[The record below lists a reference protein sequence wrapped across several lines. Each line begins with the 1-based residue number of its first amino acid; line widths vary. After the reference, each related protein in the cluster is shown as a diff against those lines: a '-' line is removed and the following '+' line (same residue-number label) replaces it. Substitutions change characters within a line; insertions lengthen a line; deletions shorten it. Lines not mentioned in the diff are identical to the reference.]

1 MPRSARFLG
10 CKKERRG
17 VVLRPLHVIIRGAT
31 DLPLSGV
38 YIAACVLGWIMD
50 VYRKGDR
57 GADGG
62 TIGEIVVAGNDPALL
77 VTQDGR

>member
-1 MPRSARFLG
+1 MG
-10 CKKERRG
+10 CKKEWCG
-17 VVLRPLHVIIRGAT
+17 VVLRPLRVIIRGAA

-50 VYRKGDR
+50 VYRNGDR

-62 TIGEIVVAGNDPALL
+62 TVGEFVVAGNDPALL

>member
-1 MPRSARFLG
+1 MPRSTRFLD
-10 CKKERRG
+10 CKKEWRG
-17 VVLRPLHVIIRGAT
+17 VVSRPLYVIIRGAA

-50 VYRKGDR
+50 VYRNGDR

-62 TIGEIVVAGNDPALL
+62 TIGEIAVAGNDRALL

>member
-1 MPRSARFLG
+1 M
-10 CKKERRG
+10 
-17 VVLRPLHVIIRGAT
+17 

-57 GADGG
+57 GTNGG
-62 TIGEIVVAGNDPALL
+62 TVGEFVVAGNDPALL